1 MIGIYKITNK
11 INGKYYIGQS
21 KNIEK
26 RMIYHKWDSKKK
38 DKKEWPLY
46 RDINK
51 YGIDNFTVE
60 VLEECSEEELNDKEF
75 YYINKYDATNPNKG
89 YNFCANPISFKDKR
103 MREIRSKHARKAI
116 KEFNKKAWK
125 DEEYR
130 KKMSE
135 QSRKL
140 QIERLKDP
148 EYLAEKTEQLK
159 KATDKM
165 KLRVG
170 KFDKDGNLLEV
181 YPGLRIAE
189 RANNLPNDS
198 VGKVCR
204 GVKYRKTAGGFVW
217 KFLPEEEV

>member
-21 KNIEK
+21 KNVEK

-38 DKKEWPLY
+38 DKKDWPLY
-46 RDINK
+46 RDINE
-51 YGIDNFTVE
+51 YGIDNFTIE

-75 YYINKYDATNPNKG
+75 YYINKYDATNPKKG
-89 YNFCANPISFKDKR
+89 YNFCSNPISFKDKR
-103 MREIRSKHARKAI
+103 LREITSKRAKKTI
-116 KEFNKKAWK
+116 KEFNEKAWK
-125 DEEYR
+125 NKEYR
-130 KKMSE
+130 EKMSE

-140 QIERLKDP
+140 QIERLKNP